1 MGETNPSAADPATR
15 DARLT
20 EALTHAD
27 GAPELHA
34 ACRELAE
41 SFGFEH
47 YFYAVRL
54 PLSFSDPYH
63 FCLSGY
69 PREWRQRYDSL
80 GYLRIDPVVRH
91 IMSSSLPLIWDDID
105 RSDATIEV
113 FFQEAADY
121 GLGHGISAPV
131 AGRHGE
137 LALLSLARDIA
148 HPIDADSVE
157 RHRLRGRLHW
167 FATVLHESVR
177 RLVLNH
183 EGAPRVAAPLTERE
197 KDCLLWAADGKNT
210 ADIGRAL
217 NITERTVLFHIESA
231 GRKLGVSGRH
241 NIISRAVTL
250 GEIELH
256 QHALRSVTTIPV
268 MHE

>member
-1 MGETNPSAADPATR
+1 MQAVEHQDPAIR
-15 DARLT
+15 DATIT
-20 EALTHAD
+20 EALTRATD
-27 GAPELHA
+27 APALHA
-34 ACRELAE
+34 ACRELTA

-69 PREWRQRYDSL
+69 PREWRERYDSL
-80 GYLRIDPVVRH
+80 GYLRVDPVVRH
-91 IMSSSLPLIWDDID
+91 IMSSSLPLIWDEID
-105 RSDATIEV
+105 RSDATVDV
-113 FFQEAADY
+113 FFHEAADH
-121 GLGHGISAPV
+121 GLGHGVSAPV

-137 LALLSLARDIA
+137 VALLSLARGLA
-148 HPIDADSVE
+148 QPISRESVE

-167 FATVLHESVR
+167 LATVLHESVR

-183 EGAPRVAAPLTERE
+183 EGAPRVSAPLSERE

-210 ADIGRAL
+210 AEIGRAL

-241 NIISRAVTL
+241 SIISRAVAL

-256 QHALRSVTTIPV
+256 QHALRSVSAIPV

>member
-1 MGETNPSAADPATR
+1 MDPDESDR
-15 DARLT
+15 RIT
-20 EALTHAD
+20 EALRRAD
-27 GAPELHA
+27 DAPQLHG
-34 ACRELAE
+34 ACRELAD
-41 SFGFEH
+41 SFGFPF

-69 PREWRQRYDSL
+69 PREWRQRYDTL
-80 GYLRIDPVVRH
+80 GYLRVDPIVRH
-91 IMSSSLPLIWDDID
+91 MMSSSLPLIWDDID
-105 RSDATIEV
+105 RSDAVVDV
-113 FFQEAADY
+113 FFHEAADH
-121 GLGHGISAPV
+121 GLAHGVTAPI

-137 LALLSLARDIA
+137 VALMSLARGLEQ
-148 HPIDADSVE
+148 PIPRDALE
-157 RHRLRGRLHW
+157 RHRLCTRLHW
-167 FATVLHESVR
+167 MATVLHESVR

-183 EGAPRVAAPLTERE
+183 EGAPRVSAPLSERE
-197 KDCLLWAADGKNT
+197 KDCLMWAADGKTT

-241 NIISRAVTL
+241 NIISRAVAL

-256 QHALRSVTTIPV
+256 QHALRSLDVIPV

>member
-1 MGETNPSAADPATR
+1 MEGIWGVDPDESDRRITEVLRRAGDAPS
-15 DARLT
+15 
-20 EALTHAD
+20 
-27 GAPELHA
+27 LHQ
-34 ACRELAE
+34 ACRDLAA
-41 SFGFEH
+41 SIGFQH

-54 PLSFSDPYH
+54 PLSLSDPYH

-69 PREWRQRYDSL
+69 PREWRIRYDRL
-80 GYLRIDPVVRH
+80 GYLRVDPIVRH
-91 IMSSSLPLIWDDID
+91 TVSSSLPIFWDDID
-105 RSDATIEV
+105 RSDAVVDV
-113 FFQEAADY
+113 FFHEAADH
-121 GLGHGISAPV
+121 GLVHGISAPV

-137 LALLSLARDIA
+137 IALMSLARGEQQ
-148 HPIDADSVE
+148 PIPRDPFE
-157 RHRLRGRLHW
+157 RHRLCTRLHW
-167 FATVLHESVR
+167 MATVLHESVR

-197 KDCLLWAADGKNT
+197 KECLMWAADGKTT

-217 NITERTVLFHIESA
+217 SITERTVLFHIESA

-241 NIISRAVTL
+241 NIISRAVAL

-256 QHALRSVTTIPV
+256 QQALRSLDVIPV

>member
-1 MGETNPSAADPATR
+1 MPVQIPPAAQAATS
-15 DARLT
+15 DAGLT
-20 EALTHAD
+20 DALTGAQ

-34 ACRELAE
+34 ACRALTA
-41 SFGFEH
+41 SFGFDH

-91 IMSSSLPLIWDDID
+91 IMSSSLPLVWDDID
-105 RSDATIEV
+105 RSDAAVEV
-113 FFQEAADY
+113 FFHEAADY
-121 GLGHGISAPV
+121 GLGHGITAPV

-137 LALLSLARDIA
+137 IALLSLARGLSQPVSRD
-148 HPIDADSVE
+148 PVE
-157 RHRLRGRLHW
+157 RQALRGRLHW

-183 EGAPRVAAPLTERE
+183 EGAPRVSAPLSERE

-210 ADIGRAL
+210 AEIGRAL

-241 NIISRAVTL
+241 SIISRAVAL

-256 QHALRSVTTIPV
+256 QHALRSVTAIPV